1 MNQFI
6 FIKTENDVLL
16 AINVAHI
23 TCIDFFESNAIIALT
38 THDTITV
45 DHQNMLYLRNV
56 LGSLSVGIGL

>member
-23 TCIDFFESNAIIALT
+23 TCIDFFENCANIALS

-45 DHQNMLYLRNV
+45 NNQNTYLRSI
-56 LGSLSVGIGL
+56 LGALSVGIGL